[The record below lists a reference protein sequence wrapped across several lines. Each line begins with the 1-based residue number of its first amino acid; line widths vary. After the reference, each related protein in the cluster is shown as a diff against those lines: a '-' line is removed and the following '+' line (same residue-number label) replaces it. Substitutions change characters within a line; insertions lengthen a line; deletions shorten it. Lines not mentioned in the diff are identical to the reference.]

1 MTARDDADWSLGLN
15 DPTTMHRS
23 LCGSPST
30 ATAAAISPATLASRT
45 CGHFGAPASIDRQRA
60 LGDDPKSKRSL
71 RLREEASMN
80 NPKNPPPVPEKRTIV
95 EEGTEL
101 KGSITSTCPI
111 VVQGSIDGEVAG
123 PSVEVSA
130 TGTIAGK
137 ITTGTLNSKGRI
149 AGELD
154 VDVAQLSGTVAN
166 KTVVRAAT
174 LDLKISNPN
183 GKVELKFTTGRG
195 GGLSS

>member
-1 MTARDDADWSLGLN
+1 
-15 DPTTMHRS
+15 
-23 LCGSPST
+23 
-30 ATAAAISPATLASRT
+30 
-45 CGHFGAPASIDRQRA
+45 
-60 LGDDPKSKRSL
+60 
-71 RLREEASMN
+71 MN
-80 NPKNPPPVPEKRTIV
+80 NPKNPSGTAEKRTIV

-111 VVQGSIDGEVAG
+111 VVQGSIDGEVSG

-130 TGTIAGK
+130 TGTIAGRIK
-137 ITTGTLNSKGRI
+137 TGTLTSKGRI

-166 KTVVRAAT
+166 KTVVRAGT
-174 LDLKISNPN
+174 LDLKITNPN

-195 GGLSS
+195 GLTS

>member
-1 MTARDDADWSLGLN
+1 
-15 DPTTMHRS
+15 
-23 LCGSPST
+23 
-30 ATAAAISPATLASRT
+30 
-45 CGHFGAPASIDRQRA
+45 
-60 LGDDPKSKRSL
+60 
-71 RLREEASMN
+71 MN
-80 NPKNPPPVPEKRTIV
+80 NPKNPSPTTEKRTIV
-95 EEGTEL
+95 EEGTDL
-101 KGSITSTCPI
+101 KGSISSTCPI

-130 TGTIAGK
+130 TGRIAGK
-137 ITTGTLNSKGRI
+137 ITTGILNSKGRI

-174 LDLKISNPN
+174 LDLKITNPN

-195 GGLSS
+195 GISS